1 MTTSH
6 LTPAQQVQIDNRD
19 DSGQWRAKTHGETDD
34 GAGVLGLND
43 LQAQSHPVRSVDD
56 LLAPRDAAADIEE
69 AQEAIDGLK
78 AGDREAQVNY
88 TRAMAK
94 LAATPEGR
102 GEVNANPDHYL
113 HDEAYDGIGFQAD
126 EIFESNSK
134 DAQAREHAV
143 AALRASGTGQNTR
156 ELSTDDA
163 QAYPT
168 TMLVERFKIRTPADP
183 EHEPLHPDLMRVYH
197 HGSDGSIG
205 LRPDHGGDLTFINTE
220 SGTVSTGTFGHTA
233 DARIDDE
240 GNIITQG
247 GDPAQSIEMVL
258 RPVDETPKY
267 SATKTLEGIRRGQRG
282 EIKNVHPMSADTLLT
297 PGRRITLDNPLKQN
311 RMPKK
316 TPSKHPGRITDVTH
330 TSIEIMDD
338 RGDTH
343 SVPRPSM
350 TGRRDKTWT
359 LDPKDRL
366 KTETDHT
373 ASGELTTWRIGFEI
387 DEPTP
392 YD

>member
-1 MTTSH
+1 MTTT
-6 LTPAQQVQIDNRD
+6 LTPARQTQIDNRD
-19 DSGQWRAKTHGETDD
+19 SAGQWQQKTHGEADESAD
-34 GAGVLGLND
+34 VLGLD
-43 LQAQSHPVRSVDD
+43 AQQAQSHPVRSDKD
-56 LLAPRDAAADIEE
+56 LLAPRDAAADIAE
-69 AQEAIDGLK
+69 AQDAIECLESGE
-78 AGDREAQVNY
+78 RQTQVNY

-102 GEVNANPDHYL
+102 DEVNANPAYYL
-113 HDEAYDGIGFQAD
+113 RDETYDGIGFQAR
-126 EIFESNSK
+126 EIFESNAK

-143 AALRASGTGQNTR
+143 AALRASGTGVNTR
-156 ELSTDDA
+156 ELSAEDA
-163 QAYPT
+163 ETYPT
-168 TMLVERFKIRTPADP
+168 TTLVERFKIRNPADP

-197 HGSDGSIG
+197 HGGDGSIG
-205 LRPDHGGDLTFINTE
+205 LRPDQGGDLTFINTE
-220 SGTVSTGTFGHTA
+220 SGTVSTGTFTHTA
-233 DARIDDE
+233 DARIDEE

-247 GDPAQSIEMVL
+247 ADPAESVEMVL
-258 RPVDETPKY
+258 RPIDETPRY

-297 PGRRITLDNPLKQN
+297 PGRRITLHNPVKQN

-316 TPSKHPGRITDVTH
+316 TPSKHSGRITDVTP

-343 SVPRPSM
+343 HVPRPSM

-359 LDPKDRL
+359 LDRQDRL
-366 KTETDHT
+366 KTEADHV
-373 ASGELTTWRIGFEI
+373 AGGELITWRIGFER

>member
-1 MTTSH
+1 MTTT
-6 LTPAQQVQIDNRD
+6 LTPAQQAQLDNRD
-19 DSGQWRAKTHGETDD
+19 ATGQWQQKAHGEADESAD
-34 GAGVLGLND
+34 VLGLD
-43 LQAQSHPVRSVDD
+43 AHPAQQSHPVRSDED
-56 LLAPRDAAADIEE
+56 LLAPRDAAADVAEVRDAVE
-69 AQEAIDGLK
+69 GLES
-78 AGDREAQVNY
+78 GDRQTQVNY

-102 GEVNANPDHYL
+102 DEVSADPDHYL
-113 HDEAYDGIGFQAD
+113 HDEPYDGIGFQAR
-126 EIFESNSK
+126 EIFESNAK

-143 AALRASGTGQNTR
+143 AALRASGTGVNTR
-156 ELSTDDA
+156 ELSAEDA
-163 QAYPT
+163 ETYPT
-168 TMLVERFKIRTPADP
+168 TTLVERFKIRNPADP

-197 HGSDGSIG
+197 HGGDGSIG
-205 LRPDHGGDLTFINTE
+205 LRPDQGGDLTFINTE
-220 SGTVSTGTFGHTA
+220 SGTVSTGTFAHTA
-233 DARIDDE
+233 DARIDEE

-247 GDPAQSIEMVL
+247 ADPAESVEMVL
-258 RPVDETPKY
+258 RPIDETPRY

-297 PGRRITLDNPLKQN
+297 PGRRITLHNPVKQN

-316 TPSKHPGRITDVTH
+316 TPSKHSGRITDVTP

-343 SVPRPSM
+343 HVPRPSM

-359 LDPKDRL
+359 LDRQDRL
-366 KTETDHT
+366 KTEADHV
-373 ASGELTTWRIGFEI
+373 AGGELITWRIGFER